1 MTYIRMLMPLLR
13 PDPGFGRL
21 LKVFWRQ
28 GEPDR
33 VPTIEFWCDR
43 EMMEA
48 VIGEQ
53 MPAQWRSREER
64 ELALRLIIRFWFE
77 AGYDYVCI
85 GPLASLP
92 GRLHAAEDTA
102 ILKHDRRHWQYEGV
116 GVISSWEDF
125 ERYPWPRPEEIDYHN
140 FEYVVRH
147 LPEGMKI
154 VVSGDPAGQMEIL
167 LTLMG
172 YTGLSYALHD
182 DPALVAAVAEKGQ
195 ELLTTIFSTTAQMPG
210 VGAMCLG
217 DDMGFKTATMISP
230 ADLHRYV
237 FPCQRRLAQIS
248 HAHNRWTARPSWRI
262 CARTRYY
269 VMSRWW

>member
-1 MTYIRMLMPLLR
+1 
-13 PDPGFGRL
+13 
-21 LKVFWRQ
+21 
-28 GEPDR
+28 
-33 VPTIEFWCDR
+33 
-43 EMMEA
+43 
-48 VIGEQ
+48 
-53 MPAQWRSREER
+53 
-64 ELALRLIIRFWFE
+64 
-77 AGYDYVCI
+77 
-85 GPLASLP
+85 
-92 GRLHAAEDTA
+92 
-102 ILKHDRRHWQYEGV
+102 
-116 GVISSWEDF
+116 
-125 ERYPWPRPEEIDYHN
+125 
-140 FEYVVRH
+140 
-147 LPEGMKI
+147 
-154 VVSGDPAGQMEIL
+154 MEIL

-248 HAHNRWTARPSWRI
+248 HAHNRWTARPSWSI